1 MCQAAY
7 YYMRLRI
14 RLHASPHTTS
24 RHVCPHTGMRHT
36 DLKIKKRSKKQNARL
51 SVTMLAAQSQ
61 AKEEKKA
68 TVLRNEAY

>member
-1 MCQAAY
+1 
-7 YYMRLRI
+7 
-14 RLHASPHTTS
+14 
-24 RHVCPHTGMRHT
+24 MRHT